1 MELTKKDSYAK
12 MISIYI
18 KNLQDQQAY
27 DLSKEFIQ
35 KFPGELIS
43 HLLLAESAFRL
54 ARYAEAKLEGRKAL
68 RYANSDYDLLFC
80 SMVFASACFQ
90 LKDYIEGY
98 KVLKEIS
105 AKRPVLEVEEA
116 LFAFSLAMK
125 NEATAIQHMKNMLQI
140 NRQHALDL
148 MKDYISNLP
157 GEEPPVA

>member
-35 KFPGELIS
+35 KFPGELMS

-54 ARYAEAKLEGRKAL
+54 GRYAEAKLEGRKAL
-68 RYANSDYDLLFC
+68 RYAASDYDILFC

-105 AKRPVLEVEEA
+105 DRTPVLEVGEA

-125 NEATAIQHMKNMLQI
+125 NEGDAIFHMKNMLQI
-140 NRQHALDL
+140 NRQHALEL
-148 MKDYISNLP
+148 MKDYIKSLP
-157 GEEPPVA
+157 DD